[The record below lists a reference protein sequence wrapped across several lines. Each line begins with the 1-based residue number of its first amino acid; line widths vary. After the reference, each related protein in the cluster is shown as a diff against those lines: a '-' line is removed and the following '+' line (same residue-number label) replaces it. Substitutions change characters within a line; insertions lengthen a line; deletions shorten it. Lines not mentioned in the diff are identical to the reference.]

1 MFADVEALRNLQGT
15 RIQSQGDGGY
25 GLLLFMGQPC
35 DLLLLGMT
43 RALLPDD
50 RHQDALRRGTI
61 DPILSPMHLLD
72 GLAQHLDRLTLA
84 DGAAGPGQYRP
95 IL

>member
-1 MFADVEALRNLQGT
+1 MAG
-15 RIQSQGDGGY
+15 
-25 GLLLFMGQPC
+25 
-35 DLLLLGMT
+35 
-43 RALLPDD
+43 ALLPDD
-50 RHQDALRRGTI
+50 RHQDAFRRGAI